1 MILSDATWLQVENTT
16 KCNAW
21 CPACSRNQSGF
32 GLVPDLVIEDL
43 PTARFEQV
51 LKKLPKLETIQ
62 FCGTYGDTM
71 AAANVLEHI
80 DLAIQHADKI
90 QIHTHG
96 GIRSAKWWEE
106 LAHKLKNKSHDVWF
120 ALDGLKGVH
129 EIHRQGTDFD
139 KTFENAQAFI
149 SAGGYA
155 TWQFIP
161 YAHNEHQLKEC
172 MTLSY
177 KTGFK
182 KFKLITSVRERIHA
196 KHWQTGQ
203 PIEFLPW
210 SKSSSTNLY
219 RLITE
224 RNSLEVSDCRHLKN
238 TTVYLN
244 ANGTISPCCYLNN
257 ARTANDDVLPDIEK
271 EILSEPSQLCLMHCG
286 NGVRLSQH

>member
-1 MILSDATWLQVENTT
+1 MNLVDVTWLQVENTT

-21 CPACSRNQSGF
+21 CPACGRNQSGF
-32 GLVPDLVIEDL
+32 GLAPDLVVEDL

-51 LKKLPKLETIQ
+51 LKKLPNLETIQ

-80 DLAIQHADKI
+80 DLAKTYANKI

-96 GIRSAKWWEE
+96 GIRSTAWWQD
-106 LAHKLKNKSHDVWF
+106 LAYSLKDKNHDVWF

-139 KTFENAQAFI
+139 KTFANAQAFI

-172 MTLSY
+172 MMLSH

-182 KFKLITSVRERIHA
+182 KFKLVTSVRERIQA

-210 SKSSSTNLY
+210 SKSNSTNSY
-219 RLITE
+219 KITPE
-224 RNSLEVSDCRHLKN
+224 RNSLQLSDCRHLKS
-238 TTVYLN
+238 TTIYLN
-244 ANGTISPCCYLNN
+244 ANGSISPCCYLNLERIAEN
-257 ARTANDDVLPDIEK
+257 DVLPDIES
-271 EILSEPSQLCLMHCG
+271 EILSQPHSECLRHCG
-286 NGVRLSQH
+286 NGVRIVQQ